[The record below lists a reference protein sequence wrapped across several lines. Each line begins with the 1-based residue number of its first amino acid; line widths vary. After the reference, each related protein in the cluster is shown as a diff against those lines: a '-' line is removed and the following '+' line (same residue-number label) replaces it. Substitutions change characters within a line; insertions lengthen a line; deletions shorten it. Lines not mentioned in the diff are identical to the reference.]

1 MAFYIAVVFFSF
13 SLLLIGNAL
22 SNTIWEALVPS
33 NSVKKPDRNSSYSER
48 DKFIRAKYEKR
59 LFLDPPYHENLTDEE
74 LTAWVNV
81 LIQGSANGTP
91 TDMLNALA
99 HGVDL
104 TVDVK
109 NKYPLHLAC
118 QKGSL
123 ICVYLLVMNGIDI
136 FERNESGSLSSEIAE
151 SYGHMEIAS
160 LLKKRQDM
168 IKSFSTTKSQNEI
181 VNPVALAIETEVDGV
196 SLEIVS
202 DLRLESSPD
211 TTTNFT
217 SPDPENPFYDEDLK
231 MI

>member
-1 MAFYIAVVFFSF
+1 M
-13 SLLLIGNAL
+13 
-22 SNTIWEALVPS
+22 
-33 NSVKKPDRNSSYSER
+33 KKPDRNSSYSER

-59 LFLDPPYHENLTDEE
+59 LFLDPPYHENLTDKE
-74 LTAWVNV
+74 LTSWVN
-81 LIQGSANGTP
+81 LIIQGSVNGTP
-91 TDMLNALA
+91 TDILNALA

-118 QKGSL
+118 HKGSL

-151 SYGHMEIAS
+151 SCGHNEIAS

-168 IKSFSTTKSQNEI
+168 MKSFSTTKSP
-181 VNPVALAIETEVDGV
+181 VNPVALAAETPSLGETEGDGAT
-196 SLEIVS
+196 LEIVS
-202 DLRLESSPD
+202 DLRLELSPD

-217 SPDPENPFYDEDLK
+217 SPDPDNPFYDEDLK